1 MIYAS
6 VPANKTLFNQGSVG
20 TYFYIIKSGSVDLF
34 INDLYIK
41 TMNPGDGFGDLALLH
56 DAKRS
61 GTVIATVYS
70 ELWCLERRKFRNIIE
85 FINKQNYEE
94 NKAFVQSV
102 SILSNN
108 WLI

>member
-1 MIYAS
+1 MVFAS
-6 VPANKTLFNQGSVG
+6 VPVNKVLFNQGSVG
-20 TYFYIIKSGSVDLF
+20 TYFYMIKSGSVDLF
-34 INDLYIK
+34 INEIYIK
-41 TMNPGDGFGDLALLH
+41 TLSSGDGFGDLALLH

-61 GTVIATVYS
+61 GTVIAMEYT

-102 SILSNN
+102 SILSK
-108 WLI
+108 II